1 MKQITWQSDQSA
13 RILIGQLQDGIFVI
27 ENEKMA
33 FVNQAF
39 ANMLSYEVNELIGRP
54 FIELVAPEDHIL
66 IMERY
71 LSRLAGEYVPAQYE
85 IRLLTSQGSVIFCS
99 LNIGLRS
106 DESGQIS
113 TIGSIRDVT
122 LLKAE
127 IAKLEATKTDLESI
141 FEQLPD
147 VFYRTNMQGIITLIS
162 PSCFEILGYRQ
173 EVMLGTLMAD
183 YYKTPEER
191 QKIVKAITDGK
202 GKATKVEAAFKHK
215 DDSIVWISTSAAVR
229 LDADNN
235 PIFIEGVARDI
246 SDRKRME
253 DQLTMLSRIDGLTG
267 VYSRNYFMD
276 RCDELFK
283 VMRCYEHS
291 ASMLMMD
298 LDHFKNINDSYGHH
312 VGDLALIA
320 FTRVCQQEIRE
331 SDVLGRL
338 GGEEYG
344 LMMPETTVKN
354 AQALA
359 ERIRMHT
366 AAIEIPVGKK
376 IIKITVSIGLVELST
391 VAQTLDD
398 ALRYADQAMYKA
410 KLKGRNQVVTFKA
423 PA

>member
-1 MKQITWQSDQSA
+1 
-13 RILIGQLQDGIFVI
+13 
-27 ENEKMA
+27 
-33 FVNQAF
+33 
-39 ANMLSYEVNELIGRP
+39 
-54 FIELVAPEDHIL
+54 
-66 IMERY
+66 MECHRHLY
-71 LSRLAGEYVPAQYE
+71 S
-85 IRLLTSQGSVIFCS
+85 F
-99 LNIGLRS
+99 
-106 DESGQIS
+106 
-113 TIGSIRDVT
+113 RDVT

-229 LDADNN
+229 LDADKK

-267 VYSRNYFMD
+267 VFSRNYFMD

-283 VMRCYEHS
+283 VMRRYEHS

-344 LMMPETTVKN
+344 LMMPETTVQN

-410 KLKGRNQVVTFKA
+410 KLKGRNQVVT
-423 PA
+423 